1 MQIFLK
7 DYVLI
12 LSKYAALTMLTS
24 SVSMSLR
31 SAADNC
37 LAFLRVVSSRAIA
50 LTTPTV
56 SVSMSLSSATT
67 NCFASLREVSGFTDF
82 ALTDKTVSTAL
93 RLDFVLRTGF
103 IKSNR
108 KSPIRRLGIRALSC
122 DQQVHTTDQGPLLRY
137 DLPCFNLQKICISTH
152 RTKHSLPYLFPFCQ
166 GI

>member
-24 SVSMSLR
+24 SISMSLS

-50 LTTPTV
+50 LTTPIV
-56 SVSMSLSSATT
+56 SVSMSL
-67 NCFASLREVSGFTDF
+67 
-82 ALTDKTVSTAL
+82 
-93 RLDFVLRTGF
+93 RLNFFLRTRF

-122 DQQVHTTDQGPLLRY
+122 DQQVHTTDQDPLLRY

-152 RTKHSLPYLFPFCQ
+152 RTKYSLPYLFPFCQ

>member
-7 DYVLI
+7 NYVLI

-24 SVSMSLR
+24 TISMSLS

-37 LAFLRVVSSRAIA
+37 LAFLRVVSSGVMA
-50 LTTPTV
+50 LTTLTV
-56 SVSMSLSSATT
+56 SVSMSL
-67 NCFASLREVSGFTDF
+67 
-82 ALTDKTVSTAL
+82 
-93 RLDFVLRTGF
+93 RLNFFLRTRF

-108 KSPIRRLGIRALSC
+108 KSPIRRLGIGALSC

-152 RTKHSLPYLFPFCQ
+152 RTYLS
-166 GI
+166 

>member
-7 DYVLI
+7 NYGLI
-12 LSKYAALTMLTS
+12 LLQCSALTILT
-24 SVSMSLR
+24 L
-31 SAADNC
+31 
-37 LAFLRVVSSRAIA
+37 
-50 LTTPTV
+50 
-56 SVSMSLSSATT
+56 SVSMSLSSTAT
-67 NCFASLREVSGFTDF
+67 NRLASLREVSWFTNF
-82 ALTDKTVSTAL
+82 VLTNKAASIAL
-93 RLDFVLRTGF
+93 RLNCLLRSCF

-152 RTKHSLPYLFPFCQ
+152 RTKYSLPYLFPFCQ

>member
-24 SVSMSLR
+24 TISMSLS

-50 LTTPTV
+50 LTTPIV
-56 SVSMSLSSATT
+56 SVSMSLRSASTSDL
-67 NCFASLREVSGFTDF
+67 ASLRDIE
-82 ALTDKTVSTAL
+82 
-93 RLDFVLRTGF
+93 
-103 IKSNR
+103 

-137 DLPCFNLQKICISTH
+137 DLPCFNLQKNCISTH
-152 RTKHSLPYLFPFCQ
+152 RTKYSLPYFFPFCQ
-166 GI
+166 GIYSKI

>member
-24 SVSMSLR
+24 SVSMSLS
-31 SAADNC
+31 SAA
-37 LAFLRVVSSRAIA
+37 
-50 LTTPTV
+50 
-56 SVSMSLSSATT
+56 T

-103 IKSNR
+103 VKSNR

-122 DQQVHTTDQGPLLRY
+122 DQQVHTTDQGPLLR
-137 DLPCFNLQKICISTH
+137 L
-152 RTKHSLPYLFPFCQ
+152 
-166 GI
+166 